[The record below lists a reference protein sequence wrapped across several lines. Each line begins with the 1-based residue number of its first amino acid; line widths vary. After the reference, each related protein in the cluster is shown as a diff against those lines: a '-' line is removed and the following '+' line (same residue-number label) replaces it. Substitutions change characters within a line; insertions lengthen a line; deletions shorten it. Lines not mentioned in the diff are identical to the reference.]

1 MTNEVLIF
9 IALVFIGLIIMDS
22 LTYKDKI
29 LDQLYIG
36 MPVHTIV
43 NGIMS
48 YGYIT
53 AFNNKT
59 VSIVLFDY
67 PHELIER
74 KITEII
80 F

>member
-1 MTNEVLIF
+1 MSSEVWVF
-9 IALVFIGLIIMDS
+9 IALLIVALITID
-22 LTYKDKI
+22 TYVHKKNI
-29 LDQLYIG
+29 IEKLYIG
-36 MPVHTIV
+36 MPVDTMID
-43 NGIMS
+43 GILTH
-48 YGYIT
+48 GYIT

-74 KITEII
+74 KITELI

>member
-1 MTNEVLIF
+1 VTNEVLIF

-36 MPVHTIV
+36 MPVDTIV
-43 NGIMS
+43 NGIIS
-48 YGYIT
+48 HGYIT
-53 AFNNKT
+53 AFTNKT